1 MINEAG
7 DTVTA
12 PRGASDAFLTP
23 YHVERSKI
31 FVNHRL
37 RLSEHLDADRIA
49 RAIELTRFPVP
60 EDDDHADTHTE
71 AGLLRAA
78 DLIGQ
83 LADPHYPRKLNALFH
98 EFVETGVAE
107 RLDFKSPA
115 DLAER
120 YPRFF
125 WSVVEPYIRP
135 ALQHLQRT
143 VEGKQ
148 WIAQLYAHVFVEE
161 HVRARAG
168 PQRGVGEP
176 VPDHAK
182 VPLTPIAG
190 AAAPSPDDA
199 RVARLARPA
208 VIDAPATGR
217 QVESQCHE
225 SEQTSRRSPRTAG
238 LPQRRRRRQ
247 QRPARTQ
254 AGAAVDRTRAPS
266 CPAPALLQQAGGEPA
281 ERARRLPH
289 ARCQG
294 RGALRRQGQVAAQ
307 AGPGLCQARRAQR
320 PPAAHGER

>member
-1 MINEAG
+1 MGGSLMLNPAHLVANALAEELAGNYRDMYGDRSPEYPAILRSSAKLAIERIANSDALYHDAQHTVMVTLVGQAMLRGRVLAEKVTGADWLHFTVALLCHDIGYLRGICPGDTESCFVINEAG

-31 FVNHRL
+31 FVKHRL
-37 RLSEHLDADRIA
+37 SLSEYLDADRIA

-168 PQRGVGEP
+168 PQRGVASDP
-176 VPDHAK
+176 HAGNQK
-182 VPLTPIAG
+182 VPLATIADPRASPTG
-190 AAAPSPDDA
+190 A
-199 RVARLARPA
+199 R
-208 VIDAPATGR
+208 
-217 QVESQCHE
+217 
-225 SEQTSRRSPRTAG
+225 
-238 LPQRRRRRQ
+238 
-247 QRPARTQ
+247 
-254 AGAAVDRTRAPS
+254 
-266 CPAPALLQQAGGEPA
+266 
-281 ERARRLPH
+281 
-289 ARCQG
+289 
-294 RGALRRQGQVAAQ
+294 
-307 AGPGLCQARRAQR
+307 
-320 PPAAHGER
+320 

>member
-1 MINEAG
+1 MFNPAHLVANALAEELAGNYRDMYGERSPEYPAILRSTAKLAIERIANSDALYHDAQHTVLVTLVGQAMLRGRMLGEKVTGADWLHFTVALLCHDIGYLRGICPGDTENSFVINEAG

-31 FVNHRL
+31 FVKHRL
-37 RLSEHLDADRIA
+37 SQSGYLDADRIA

-60 EDDDHADTHTE
+60 EDDDHSETESE

-168 PQRGVGEP
+168 PQRGISEGP
-176 VPDHAK
+176 RGPDHGKA
-182 VPLTPIAG
+182 PLTSIAG
-190 AAAPSPDDA
+190 AARKPDTA
-199 RVARLARPA
+199 R
-208 VIDAPATGR
+208 
-217 QVESQCHE
+217 
-225 SEQTSRRSPRTAG
+225 
-238 LPQRRRRRQ
+238 
-247 QRPARTQ
+247 
-254 AGAAVDRTRAPS
+254 
-266 CPAPALLQQAGGEPA
+266 
-281 ERARRLPH
+281 
-289 ARCQG
+289 
-294 RGALRRQGQVAAQ
+294 
-307 AGPGLCQARRAQR
+307 
-320 PPAAHGER
+320 

>member
-1 MINEAG
+1 MLNPAHLVANALAEELAGNYRDMYGERSPEYPAILRSSAKLAIERIANSDALYHDAQHTVMVTLVGQAMLRGRVLAEKVTGADWLHFTVALLCHDIGYLRGICPGDTESSFVINEAG
-7 DTVTA
+7 DTVSA

-31 FVNHRL
+31 FVKHRL
-37 RLSEHLDADRIA
+37 SLSEYLDADRIA

-168 PQRGVGEP
+168 PQRGVASDILAPNHGK
-176 VPDHAK
+176 AA
-182 VPLTPIAG
+182 LTSMT
-190 AAAPSPDDA
+190 AAARGTDDA
-199 RVARLARPA
+199 R
-208 VIDAPATGR
+208 
-217 QVESQCHE
+217 
-225 SEQTSRRSPRTAG
+225 
-238 LPQRRRRRQ
+238 
-247 QRPARTQ
+247 
-254 AGAAVDRTRAPS
+254 
-266 CPAPALLQQAGGEPA
+266 
-281 ERARRLPH
+281 
-289 ARCQG
+289 
-294 RGALRRQGQVAAQ
+294 
-307 AGPGLCQARRAQR
+307 
-320 PPAAHGER
+320 

>member
-1 MINEAG
+1 MGGSLMFNPAYLVANALAEELAQNYRDMYGDRSPEYPAILRSAAKLAIERIANSDALYHDAQHTVMVTLVGQAMLRGRVLAEKVTGADWLHFTVALLCHDIGYLRGICPGDTENSFVINEAG

-31 FVNHRL
+31 FVKHRL
-37 RLSEHLDADRIA
+37 SLSEYLDANRIA

-60 EDDDHADTHTE
+60 EGNDHADTHTE

-107 RLDFKSPA
+107 RLDYRSPA
-115 DLAER
+115 DLAEL

-148 WIAQLYAHVFVEE
+148 WIANLYAHVFVEE
-161 HVRARAG
+161 HVRARPG
-168 PQRGVGEP
+168 PQRGVSEGP
-176 VPDHAK
+176 RAPDHGKA
-182 VPLTPIAG
+182 PLASIAG
-190 AAAPSPDDA
+190 TARKPDTA
-199 RVARLARPA
+199 R
-208 VIDAPATGR
+208 
-217 QVESQCHE
+217 
-225 SEQTSRRSPRTAG
+225 
-238 LPQRRRRRQ
+238 
-247 QRPARTQ
+247 
-254 AGAAVDRTRAPS
+254 
-266 CPAPALLQQAGGEPA
+266 
-281 ERARRLPH
+281 
-289 ARCQG
+289 
-294 RGALRRQGQVAAQ
+294 
-307 AGPGLCQARRAQR
+307 
-320 PPAAHGER
+320 

>member
-1 MINEAG
+1 MLNPAHLVANALAEELAGNYRDMYGERSPEYPAILRSTAKLAIERIANSDALYHDAQHTVMVTLVGQAMLRGRVLAEKVTGADWLHFTVALLCHDIGYLRGICPGDTESSFVINEAG

-23 YHVERSKI
+23 HHVERSKI
-31 FVNHRL
+31 FVKHRL
-37 RLSEHLDADRIA
+37 SQSGYLDADRIA

-148 WIAQLYAHVFVEE
+148 WIANLYAHVFVEE
-161 HVRARAG
+161 HVRSRPG
-168 PQRGVGEP
+168 PQRGGASNP
-176 VPDHAK
+176 IPADTGK
-182 VPLTPIAG
+182 LPLTGIAG
-190 AAAPSPDDA
+190 GSA
-199 RVARLARPA
+199 
-208 VIDAPATGR
+208 
-217 QVESQCHE
+217 HE
-225 SEQTSRRSPRTAG
+225 
-238 LPQRRRRRQ
+238 
-247 QRPARTQ
+247 
-254 AGAAVDRTRAPS
+254 
-266 CPAPALLQQAGGEPA
+266 
-281 ERARRLPH
+281 
-289 ARCQG
+289 
-294 RGALRRQGQVAAQ
+294 
-307 AGPGLCQARRAQR
+307 PGKA
-320 PPAAHGER
+320 

>member
-1 MINEAG
+1 MLNPAHLVANALAKELVRNYRDMYGERSPEYAAALRATAKLVIERIANSDALYHDSHHTVMVTLVGQAMLRGRALVEKVTDSDWLHFTVALLCHDIGYLRGICPGDTESSFVINEAG

-31 FVNHRL
+31 FVKHRL
-37 RLSEHLDADRIA
+37 SLSEYLDADRIA

-60 EDDDHADTHTE
+60 EDDDHADTQSE

-98 EFVETGVAE
+98 EFVETGAAE

-143 VEGKQ
+143 VEGRQ
-148 WIAQLYAHVFVEE
+148 WIAHLYAHVFVEE
-161 HVRARAG
+161 HVRARPG
-168 PQRGVGEP
+168 PQRGVAEGG
-176 VPDHAK
+176 HAANHGK
-182 VPLTPIAG
+182 PPLTSIAG
-190 AAAPSPDDA
+190 SGRDSDDA
-199 RVARLARPA
+199 R
-208 VIDAPATGR
+208 
-217 QVESQCHE
+217 
-225 SEQTSRRSPRTAG
+225 
-238 LPQRRRRRQ
+238 
-247 QRPARTQ
+247 
-254 AGAAVDRTRAPS
+254 
-266 CPAPALLQQAGGEPA
+266 
-281 ERARRLPH
+281 
-289 ARCQG
+289 
-294 RGALRRQGQVAAQ
+294 
-307 AGPGLCQARRAQR
+307 
-320 PPAAHGER
+320 

>member
-1 MINEAG
+1 MLNPAQLVANALADELVSTYRDVFGDRSPEYAAALRATAKLVIERIANSDALYHDSHHTVMVTLVGQAMLRGRVLVEKVTDVDWLHFTVALLCHDIGYLRGICPG
-7 DTVTA
+7 DTESCFVINDQGDTITA

-31 FVNHRL
+31 FVNHRCL
-37 RLSEHLDADRIA
+37 MSDHLDTERIA

-60 EDDDHADTHTE
+60 EDDDHADTQSE

-143 VEGKQ
+143 VEGTQ
-148 WIAQLYAHVFVEE
+148 WIAYLYAHVFAEE
-161 HVRARAG
+161 HVRARPG
-168 PQRGVGEP
+168 PQRGVAEGGYAANHEP
-176 VPDHAK
+176 
-182 VPLTPIAG
+182 PLTSIAG
-190 AAAPSPDDA
+190 AGRDSADA
-199 RVARLARPA
+199 R
-208 VIDAPATGR
+208 
-217 QVESQCHE
+217 
-225 SEQTSRRSPRTAG
+225 
-238 LPQRRRRRQ
+238 
-247 QRPARTQ
+247 
-254 AGAAVDRTRAPS
+254 
-266 CPAPALLQQAGGEPA
+266 
-281 ERARRLPH
+281 
-289 ARCQG
+289 
-294 RGALRRQGQVAAQ
+294 
-307 AGPGLCQARRAQR
+307 
-320 PPAAHGER
+320 

>member
-1 MINEAG
+1 MLNPAHLVANALADELVQNYRDIFGDRSPAYPAILRSAAKLVIERIANSDALYHDSHHTVMVTLVGQAMLRGRVLAEKVTDVDWLHFTLALLFHDIGYLRGICPGDTESCFVINERG
-7 DTVTA
+7 DRVSA

-31 FVNHRL
+31 FVNHRC
-37 RLSEHLDADRIA
+37 SMNDYLDAERIA

-60 EDDDHADTHTE
+60 EDDDHAETDTE

-78 DLIGQ
+78 DLVGQ

-107 RLDFKSPA
+107 RLDFRSPA

-161 HVRARAG
+161 HVRARPG
-168 PQRGVGEP
+168 PQRGVAENPRAHEHGTP
-176 VPDHAK
+176 
-182 VPLTPIAG
+182 PLITVAG
-190 AAAPSPDDA
+190 AAPKPD
-199 RVARLARPA
+199 
-208 VIDAPATGR
+208 
-217 QVESQCHE
+217 
-225 SEQTSRRSPRTAG
+225 
-238 LPQRRRRRQ
+238 LP
-247 QRPARTQ
+247 
-254 AGAAVDRTRAPS
+254 GS
-266 CPAPALLQQAGGEPA
+266 
-281 ERARRLPH
+281 
-289 ARCQG
+289 
-294 RGALRRQGQVAAQ
+294 
-307 AGPGLCQARRAQR
+307 
-320 PPAAHGER
+320 

>member
-168 PQRGVGEP
+168 PQRGVGEGP
-176 VPDHAK
+176 GPRQ
-182 VPLTPIAG
+182 G
-190 AAAPSPDDA
+190 AADPDRRCRA
-199 RVARLARPA
+199 QAQRREVARPRPA

-217 QVESQCHE
+217 QVKSQCHE
-225 SEQTSRRSPRTAG
+225 SSRRAGDPRDRRLRNAG
-238 LPQRRRRRQ
+238 DAAAASGPD
-247 QRPARTQ
+247 
-254 AGAAVDRTRAPS
+254 AGRAPS
-266 CPAPALLQQAGGEPA
+266 SDAGAELSGAALLQQAGGDACRTRPA
-281 ERARRLPH
+281 STACSMPRARCSTS
-289 ARCQG
+289 ARPSRCASG
-294 RGALRRQGQVAAQ
+294 S
-307 AGPGLCQARRAQR
+307 R
-320 PPAAHGER
+320 PMPSPPRSAPACSAWWR

>member
-1 MINEAG
+1 LAEELAGNYRDIFGDRSPEYPAILRSSAKLAIERIANSDALYHDAQHTVMVTLVGQAMLRGRMLAEKVTGADWLHFTVALLCHDIGYLRGICPGDTESSFVINEAG
-7 DTVTA
+7 DTVSV

-31 FVNHRL
+31 FVKHRL
-37 RLSEHLDADRIA
+37 SLSEYLDANRIA

-60 EDDDHADTHTE
+60 EGDDHADTHTE

-135 ALQHLQRT
+135 ALAHLQRT

-168 PQRGVGEP
+168 PQRGVRDGP
-176 VPDHAK
+176 HTSDHGK
-182 VPLTPIAG
+182 VPLTPVAG
-190 AAAPSPDDA
+190 AAPKPHDA
-199 RVARLARPA
+199 R
-208 VIDAPATGR
+208 
-217 QVESQCHE
+217 
-225 SEQTSRRSPRTAG
+225 
-238 LPQRRRRRQ
+238 
-247 QRPARTQ
+247 
-254 AGAAVDRTRAPS
+254 
-266 CPAPALLQQAGGEPA
+266 
-281 ERARRLPH
+281 
-289 ARCQG
+289 
-294 RGALRRQGQVAAQ
+294 
-307 AGPGLCQARRAQR
+307 
-320 PPAAHGER
+320 

>member
-1 MINEAG
+1 MGGSLMLNPAHLVANALAEELAGNYRDMYGDRSPEYPAILRSTAKLAIERIANSDALYHDAQHTVMVTLVGQAMLRGRVLAEKVTGADWLHFTVALLCHDIGYLRGICPGDTESSFVINEAG
-7 DTVTA
+7 DTVTV

-31 FVNHRL
+31 FVKHRL
-37 RLSEHLDADRIA
+37 SLSEYLDADRIA

-60 EDDDHADTHTE
+60 EGDDHADTHTE

-83 LADPHYPRKLNALFH
+83 LADPHYPRKMNALFH

-135 ALQHLQRT
+135 ALLHLQRT

-168 PQRGVGEP
+168 PQRGVASDVHG
-176 VPDHAK
+176 PDHGK
-182 VPLTPIAG
+182 RPLTTVAG
-190 AAAPSPDDA
+190 AARDSKEA
-199 RVARLARPA
+199 R
-208 VIDAPATGR
+208 
-217 QVESQCHE
+217 
-225 SEQTSRRSPRTAG
+225 
-238 LPQRRRRRQ
+238 
-247 QRPARTQ
+247 
-254 AGAAVDRTRAPS
+254 
-266 CPAPALLQQAGGEPA
+266 
-281 ERARRLPH
+281 
-289 ARCQG
+289 
-294 RGALRRQGQVAAQ
+294 
-307 AGPGLCQARRAQR
+307 
-320 PPAAHGER
+320 

>member
-1 MINEAG
+1 MLNPAHLVANALAEELAGNYRDMYGDRSPEYPAILRSSAKLAIERIANSDALYHDAQHTVMVTLVGQAMLRGRVLAEKVTGADWLHFTVALLCHDIGYLRGICPGDTESSFVINEAG

-31 FVNHRL
+31 FVKQ
-37 RLSEHLDADRIA
+37 RLSLSEYLDADRIA

-60 EDDDHADTHTE
+60 EDDDHAETHTE

-168 PQRGVGEP
+168 PQRGVAS
-176 VPDHAK
+176 D
-182 VPLTPIAG
+182 
-190 AAAPSPDDA
+190 
-199 RVARLARPA
+199 
-208 VIDAPATGR
+208 
-217 QVESQCHE
+217 
-225 SEQTSRRSPRTAG
+225 
-238 LPQRRRRRQ
+238 
-247 QRPARTQ
+247 
-254 AGAAVDRTRAPS
+254 
-266 CPAPALLQQAGGEPA
+266 
-281 ERARRLPH
+281 PH
-289 ARCQG
+289 AGNHKVSLATVASAASRPG
-294 RGALRRQGQVAAQ
+294 DRR
-307 AGPGLCQARRAQR
+307 
-320 PPAAHGER
+320 

>member
-1 MINEAG
+1 MLNPAHLVANALAEELAGNYRDMYGERSPEYPAILRSTAKLAIERIANSDALYHDAQHTVMVTLVGQAMLRGRVLAEKVTGADWLHFTVALLCHDIGYLRGICPGDTESSFVINEAG

-23 YHVERSKI
+23 HHVERSKI
-31 FVNHRL
+31 FVKHRL
-37 RLSEHLDADRIA
+37 SQSGYLDADRIA

-125 WSVVEPYIRP
+125 WSVVEPYIRQ

-148 WIAQLYAHVFVEE
+148 WIANLYAHVFVEE
-161 HVRARAG
+161 HVRSRPG
-168 PQRGVGEP
+168 PQRGVAP
-176 VPDHAK
+176 PPIAADHGK
-182 VPLTPIAG
+182 VPLTSI
-190 AAAPSPDDA
+190 PSRA
-199 RVARLARPA
+199 TQTPA
-208 VIDAPATGR
+208 DKT
-217 QVESQCHE
+217 
-225 SEQTSRRSPRTAG
+225 
-238 LPQRRRRRQ
+238 
-247 QRPARTQ
+247 
-254 AGAAVDRTRAPS
+254 
-266 CPAPALLQQAGGEPA
+266 
-281 ERARRLPH
+281 
-289 ARCQG
+289 
-294 RGALRRQGQVAAQ
+294 
-307 AGPGLCQARRAQR
+307 
-320 PPAAHGER
+320 

>member
-1 MINEAG
+1 MGGSLMLNPAHLVANALAEELVRDYRDMFGDRSPEYPAILRSTAKLVIERIANSDALYHDSHHTVMVTLVGQAMLRGRVLAEEVTDVDWLHFTVALLCHDIGYLRGICPGDTESCFVINDRG

-31 FVNHRL
+31 FVNHRC
-37 RLSEHLDADRIA
+37 RLSGRLDADRIA

-135 ALQHLQRT
+135 ALQHLART

-148 WIAQLYAHVFVEE
+148 WIANLYAHVFVEE
-161 HVRARAG
+161 HVRARPG
-168 PQRGVGEP
+168 PQRGVAEGP
-176 VPDHAK
+176 RAPGHDK
-182 VPLTPIAG
+182 LPLPTMAR
-190 AAAPSPDDA
+190 AAHEPDDA
-199 RVARLARPA
+199 R
-208 VIDAPATGR
+208 
-217 QVESQCHE
+217 
-225 SEQTSRRSPRTAG
+225 
-238 LPQRRRRRQ
+238 
-247 QRPARTQ
+247 
-254 AGAAVDRTRAPS
+254 
-266 CPAPALLQQAGGEPA
+266 
-281 ERARRLPH
+281 
-289 ARCQG
+289 
-294 RGALRRQGQVAAQ
+294 
-307 AGPGLCQARRAQR
+307 
-320 PPAAHGER
+320 

>member
-1 MINEAG
+1 
-7 DTVTA
+7 VSA

-31 FVNHRL
+31 FVKHRL
-37 RLSEHLDADRIA
+37 SLSEYLDANRIA

-60 EDDDHADTHTE
+60 EGNDHADTHTE

-107 RLDFKSPA
+107 RLDYRSPA

-168 PQRGVGEP
+168 PQRGISEGP
-176 VPDHAK
+176 RAPDHGK
-182 VPLTPIAG
+182 TPLASIAG
-190 AAAPSPDDA
+190 AARSPDDA
-199 RVARLARPA
+199 
-208 VIDAPATGR
+208 T
-217 QVESQCHE
+217 
-225 SEQTSRRSPRTAG
+225 
-238 LPQRRRRRQ
+238 
-247 QRPARTQ
+247 
-254 AGAAVDRTRAPS
+254 
-266 CPAPALLQQAGGEPA
+266 
-281 ERARRLPH
+281 
-289 ARCQG
+289 
-294 RGALRRQGQVAAQ
+294 
-307 AGPGLCQARRAQR
+307 
-320 PPAAHGER
+320 

>member
-1 MINEAG
+1 MGGSLMFNPAHLVANALAEELAQNYRDMYGDRSPEYPAILRSSAKLAIERIANSDALYHDAQHTVMVTLVGQAMLRGRVLAEKVTGADWLHFTVALLCHDIGYLRGICPGDTENSFVINEAG
-7 DTVTA
+7 DTVSA

-31 FVNHRL
+31 FVKHRL
-37 RLSEHLDADRIA
+37 SLSDYLDANRIA

-60 EDDDHADTHTE
+60 EGNDHADTHTE

-107 RLDFKSPA
+107 RLDYRSPA

-168 PQRGVGEP
+168 PQRGISDGP
-176 VPDHAK
+176 RAPDHGKA
-182 VPLTPIAG
+182 PLTSIAG
-190 AAAPSPDDA
+190 AARSPDDA
-199 RVARLARPA
+199 
-208 VIDAPATGR
+208 T
-217 QVESQCHE
+217 
-225 SEQTSRRSPRTAG
+225 
-238 LPQRRRRRQ
+238 
-247 QRPARTQ
+247 
-254 AGAAVDRTRAPS
+254 
-266 CPAPALLQQAGGEPA
+266 
-281 ERARRLPH
+281 
-289 ARCQG
+289 
-294 RGALRRQGQVAAQ
+294 
-307 AGPGLCQARRAQR
+307 
-320 PPAAHGER
+320 